1 MLLLP
6 ILTASISVLIYSF
19 AMYLMYKCSAERIVD
34 FLDAACKDRI
44 EPFIDR
50 SYKEL
55 ADYVGAYEQKMFMKR
70 ENIAN
75 KGIWTAK
82 KRYILNV
89 WDSEGVR
96 YEKPKLK
103 IMGLEAVK
111 SSTPAACRTAIKEC
125 MKVIMNKEEEEHKN
139 LLQVSGRVFI
149 NCRSKIFHSREDAME

>member
-1 MLLLP
+1 MVKDVP
-6 ILTASISVLIYSF
+6 
-19 AMYLMYKCSAERIVD
+19 AERIVS
-34 FLDAACKDRI
+34 FLDAACKERI
-44 EPFIDR
+44 EPFIDK

-111 SSTPAACRTAIKEC
+111 SSTPAACRTAIRDC
-125 MKVIMNKEEEEHKN
+125 MKVIMNKDEEAAQK
-139 LLQVSGRVFI
+139 FI
-149 NCRSKIFHSREDAME
+149 ADFKDEFSSLPIEDISFPRGCNGINKWSHPATIYSKGHTYSR